1 MTHGVVRGALA
12 ALALALVAC
21 VAHADP
27 PATIA
32 RVKGSVVA
40 IGTYER
46 TRDPPFQFL
55 GTGFAVGDGT
65 LVLTAA
71 HALPPATDPQRPA
84 TVSILSPAPARD
96 GREQAELREGRAIAV
111 DAAMDVALLK
121 IDGPPLPALKLS
133 DSGGV
138 RDGYNVLITGFPL
151 GAALGPMPMSSRA
164 MVAGITPVAV
174 TPTRAA
180 DVDSS
185 TLRRLS
191 SGGYTVFQLDT
202 TAQAAAS
209 GSPAYDPDSGEVIG
223 MVNVA
228 APRDPSSTRSAQ
240 PAAMPYAIPS
250 RQLRAVLE
258 RAR

>member
-1 MTHGVVRGALA
+1 REHHAAVAGRGGGRPKVAGHAMTHGVVRGALA

-138 RDGYNVLITGFPL
+138 RDGYNVF
-151 GAALGPMPMSSRA
+151 
-164 MVAGITPVAV
+164 
-174 TPTRAA
+174 
-180 DVDSS
+180 
-185 TLRRLS
+185 
-191 SGGYTVFQLDT
+191 
-202 TAQAAAS
+202 
-209 GSPAYDPDSGEVIG
+209 
-223 MVNVA
+223 
-228 APRDPSSTRSAQ
+228 
-240 PAAMPYAIPS
+240 
-250 RQLRAVLE
+250 
-258 RAR
+258 